1 MAVEQSNVFIAIS
14 STGRKIPFRIAP
26 AMEKEERKLA
36 LKMAK
41 TASFYRIIVP
51 VVIMW
56 LERQKVVLLFCTE
69 PQINDTL
76 DPTTMLSLK
85 TTIATLIAALSVI
98 ATASAVPALIPQ
110 AFAQAIDDNNDD
122 DDNGGNTVTAT
133 QSNSFTAN
141 VDQSQTQY
149 TGDNGD
155 DDDDDD
161 RADTTQTA
169 SQGFCLQANQQN
181 AAAGNDAT
189 NTGVNAIV
197 ANNQSSVNCS

>member
-1 MAVEQSNVFIAIS
+1 M
-14 STGRKIPFRIAP
+14 
-26 AMEKEERKLA
+26 L
-36 LKMAK
+36 
-41 TASFYRIIVP
+41 FY
-51 VVIMW
+51 
-56 LERQKVVLLFCTE
+56 TE

-85 TTIATLIAALSVI
+85 TTIAALIAALSVI
-98 ATASAVPALIPQ
+98 ATASAVPAFIPQ
-110 AFAQAIDDNNDD
+110 AFAFVEDDNND
-122 DDNGGNTVTAT
+122 NGNTVTAT

-155 DDDDDD
+155 DDDD
-161 RADTTQTA
+161 RTDTTQTA
-169 SQGFCLQANQQN
+169 SQGFCLQSNQQN
-181 AAAGNDAT
+181 AAAGDDAT